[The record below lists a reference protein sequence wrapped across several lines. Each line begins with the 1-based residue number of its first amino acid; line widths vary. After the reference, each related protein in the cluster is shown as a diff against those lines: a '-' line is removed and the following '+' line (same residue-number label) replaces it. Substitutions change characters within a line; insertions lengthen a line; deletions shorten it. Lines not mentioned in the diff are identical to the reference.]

1 MLISAEKHQGVV
13 EVGEEVADA
22 IKKEFKKTLMDNRAS
37 SPAEISLSA
46 FSEEPHDQIFYRM
59 LKKYGPGK

>member
-13 EVGEEVADA
+13 EELGEEVADA

-37 SPAEISLSA
+37 SPAEIPLSA
-46 FSEEPHDQIFYRM
+46 FSEEPHDQIFY
-59 LKKYGPGK
+59 PC